1 ASNVQVQSIR
11 ETARQLKL
19 NIESNIRQ
27 YENADLERT
36 RIETGRQ
43 NVLSDLET
51 FSAYTIHSNLYQEI
65 DVLLSF
71 ISKSCELK
79 LYDYLKVHITV
90 YDIQEK
96 NYLVNNESM
105 LHNKFEHFL

>member
-1 ASNVQVQSIR
+1 
-11 ETARQLKL
+11 LKL

-27 YENADLERT
+27 YGNADRERT

-51 FSAYTIHSNLYQEI
+51 FSAYTIQSNLYQEI

-71 ISKSCELK
+71 ISKRFELK
-79 LYDYLKVHITV
+79 LYDYLKGLITV
-90 YDIQEK
+90 SDIQEK
-96 NYLVNNESM
+96 NYLVKNES
-105 LHNKFEHFL
+105 LLKNELEHFQTIEVSTV